1 MGLKDFNNNKK
12 EMKKASVIIFPGSN
26 CDKEA
31 KDILTKFG
39 FETNFVWH
47 EDNLPSDISVC
58 FLPGGF
64 SYGDY
69 LRSGAVAGRSKVMND
84 VRNFAENGGITI
96 GICNGFQILT
106 EAKILPGALT
116 PNACGHFVC
125 KEVVLEKINQESIF
139 TKGLKNNLSVQ
150 VAHGDGLFT
159 ADEKTLKT
167 LEEEGRIAFRY
178 TENFNGSKNA
188 IAGIIGGKNYN
199 ILGMMPHPE
208 RTIVSEDFLPMFEN
222 IKNYAKRS

>member
-1 MGLKDFNNNKK
+1 
-12 EMKKASVIIFPGSN
+12 MKKAAVIVFPGSN

-31 KDILTKFG
+31 KDILTKVG
-39 FETNFVWH
+39 FETTFVWH
-47 EDNLPSDISVC
+47 EESLPPELSVC

-69 LRSGAVAGRSKVMND
+69 LRSGAIAARSKIMESI
-84 VRNFAENGGITI
+84 RNFAEKGGITI

-116 PNACGHFVC
+116 ANQSGNFACKVMEFEIVN
-125 KEVVLEKINQESIF
+125 KTSIF
-139 TKGLKNNLSVQ
+139 TKNLQTDVKAQ
-150 VAHGDGLFT
+150 VAHADGLFT
-159 ADEKTLKT
+159 ADAKTIEA
-167 LEEEGRIAFRY
+167 LEAENRIALRY
-178 TENFNGSKNA
+178 KENFNGSVNK

-208 RTIVSEDFLPMFEN
+208 RTLTSEDFISMFQSL
-222 IKNYAKRS
+222 YASS